1 MFCLF
6 HDELVPFGD
15 IRSGSLCLSLCPA
28 ASLNALDGDKAAAI
42 GAYQSLVV
50 FAASGKHKC
59 PFSHK
64 SFSSPGETF
73 RKHLA
78 QQVSFKSVLVRL
90 LGIQYSRNKKPYD
103 RIFITG

>member
-1 MFCLF
+1 MFRLLTLGTLGLVLSVCL
-6 HDELVPFGD
+6 
-15 IRSGSLCLSLCPA
+15 A
-28 ASLNALDGDKAAAI
+28 ASLKASLNTLDGDIAAAI

-50 FAASGKHKC
+50 FAAQGSTSVLS
-59 PFSHK
+59 PHK

-78 QQVSFKSVLVRL
+78 QQMSFKSVLQRL